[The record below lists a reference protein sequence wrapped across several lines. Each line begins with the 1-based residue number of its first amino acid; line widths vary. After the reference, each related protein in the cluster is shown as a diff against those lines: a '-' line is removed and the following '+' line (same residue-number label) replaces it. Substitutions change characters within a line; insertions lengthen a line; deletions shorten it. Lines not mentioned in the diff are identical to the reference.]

1 MAQDR
6 SSVIASVNPLENYM
20 ILGSWNRWRSSYIGR
35 LVDESM
41 RSQGWRYGVAALAMI
56 VVAASS
62 AGTAWMM
69 EKIVDAMTTP
79 ELRSQVYLISASV
92 VGLFSA
98 KAVASYIQSLFLAR
112 AGNRI
117 VASQQEK
124 LYRKL
129 LKRGVA
135 FFRTTESSDLLMRVT
150 HGAQAAR
157 ELIDVLVTGF
167 VRDTLTLVGLVIVML
182 YQQPVLSMLFV
193 LVGPLALLGVRY
205 LLKSVRTIMR
215 AEMASLAE
223 IIRVLQETSGGIKVI
238 KIFALE
244 DRMTERMDSA
254 IGQVEQRANDIA
266 RLQSVASPLM
276 ELLAGIAIASILV
289 VSTMGLAN
297 SEPPTAGQLMSFITA
312 LLMAYE
318 PAKRLSRMRVGIETC
333 MVTVSMM
340 FELLDQ
346 EEVIQEKQDAVNL
359 LSGDGAICFRNVTFG
374 YHNGFPVIKDMNL
387 SFEPGKTTALVGQSG
402 GGKSTIF
409 GLIMRFYDPDE
420 GAVEINGHS
429 VADVSFESLRRKIS
443 YVGQDTFLFSTTIM
457 ENLRC
462 SAPEASDE
470 DVIAAARAAHAHNF
484 ISELP
489 EGYDT
494 QVGENGAFLS
504 GGQKQ
509 RIAIARAILRKSEIL
524 LLDEATSA
532 LDAESEAFVKTS
544 LKALTK
550 EVTTI
555 VIAHRLSTILEA
567 DSIVVV
573 QDGEIVEQGCLDDLL
588 KNNGDFRRLFDQQF
602 NTTPSDGS
610 GDLPQ
615 T

>member
-1 MAQDR
+1 MIAR
-6 SSVIASVNPLENYM
+6 S
-20 ILGSWNRWRSSYIGR
+20 WDRWRSSYIGR
-35 LVDESM
+35 LVSESM

-56 VVAASS
+56 IVAASS

-79 ELRSQVYLISASV
+79 ELRSKVYWVAGAVI
-92 VGLFSA
+92 GLFFT
-98 KAVASYIQSLFLAR
+98 KALASYVQALFLAR

-124 LYRKL
+124 LYRQL
-129 LKRGVA
+129 LRRGVG
-135 FFRTTESSDLLMRVT
+135 FFGTTDSSDLLMRVT

-157 ELIDVLVTGF
+157 ELIDVLMTGF
-167 VRDTLTLVGLVIVML
+167 VRDTLTLIGLTIVMV
-182 YQQPVLSMLFV
+182 YQQPVLSMLF
-193 LVGPLALLGVRY
+193 LLIGPIALLGVRH
-205 LLKSVRTIMR
+205 LLKSVRNIMR

-223 IIRVLQETSGGIKVI
+223 IIRVLQETSGGIKII
-238 KIFALE
+238 KVFALE
-244 DRMTERMDSA
+244 DRMVERMDTA
-254 IGQVEQRANDIA
+254 IGQVEKRANDIA
-266 RLQSVASPLM
+266 KLQSIASPLM
-276 ELLAGIAIASILV
+276 ELLAGVAIASILV
-289 VSTMGLAN
+289 VSTMGIAN

-346 EEVIQEKQDAVNL
+346 DEAIQERSGAVNL
-359 LSGDGAICFRNVTFG
+359 EPGNGSIQFNNVTFG
-374 YHNGFPVIKDMNL
+374 YHSDFPIIKDMNL

-409 GLIMRFYDPDE
+409 GLIMRFYDTDA
-420 GAVEINGHS
+420 GAVEIDGHN
-429 VADVSFESLRRKIS
+429 VKDVSFASLRRKIS

-470 DVIAAARAAHAHNF
+470 EVISAARAAHAHDF
-484 ISELP
+484 ICEFP
-489 EGYDT
+489 DGYET
-494 QVGENGAFLS
+494 QVGENGVFLS

-532 LDAESEAFVKTS
+532 LDAESEALVKTS
-544 LKALTK
+544 LKTLTK
-550 EVTTI
+550 DVTTI
-555 VIAHRLSTILEA
+555 IIAHRLSTVLEA
-567 DSIVVV
+567 DTIMVIK
-573 QDGEIVEQGCLDDLL
+573 DGRVIEKGDMDELMK
-588 KNNGDFRRLFDQQF
+588 KNGSFRQLFEQQF
-602 NTTPSDGS
+602 KK
-610 GDLPQ
+610 
-615 T
+615 